1 MASIIRQSNG
11 RKAVQFVGL
20 DDKRRTIR
28 LGKCS
33 MRNAETVKRH
43 VEALVAAL
51 IQRSTPDDETS
62 KWVRDIG
69 DMLAEKLAAVGL
81 IASRAGSTATLRTF
95 VGEYIDGRGD
105 TKATTRLAA
114 RVDAATLYAHFGDGR
129 LIRSI
134 TVGDV
139 DQFVIWLRQQGL
151 APATIGRR
159 LKRYRQFF
167 RAAMRRRLILENP
180 FADVKP
186 PAQTNESR
194 KAFVTLEQTAKLL
207 DACPDADW
215 RLIVA
220 LCRFGGLRCPSEVL
234 ALRWGDVDWE
244 RGRIRVRSPKTEH
257 LPGGASRL
265 IPLFPE
271 LRTALDD
278 AWDALGDESAEY
290 VVNRYRDATAN
301 LRTQLL
307 RIIDKAGLAAW
318 PKPFHN
324 LRASRETELAATF
337 PLHVVCDWIGNS
349 ERIADRHY
357 LQVTDEHFDS
367 AAKSGAFALQNAVQT
382 PPVTKCQPMT
392 KSPQASTVQ
401 DSRPIPASAVTSRHS
416 KGMTPT
422 GLEPVSRP

>member
-1 MASIIRQSNG
+1 M
-11 RKAVQFVGL
+11 
-20 DDKRRTIR
+20 
-28 LGKCS
+28 
-33 MRNAETVKRH
+33 KRH
-43 VEALVAAL
+43 VEELVAAQ
-51 IQRSTPDDETS
+51 IQNSTPNDETS
-62 KWVRDIG
+62 RWIRDIG
-69 DMLAEKLAAVGL
+69 ETLAEKLAANGL
-81 IASRAGSTATLRTF
+81 IAPRAGATTTLKGF
-95 VGEYIDGRGD
+95 IDQYIDGRAD
-105 TKATTRLAA
+105 VKATTRLAA
-114 RVDAATLYAHFGDGR
+114 RVDSASLFAYFGDNR
-129 LIRSI
+129 LMRTIA
-134 TVGDV
+134 VGDV
-139 DQFVIWLRQQGL
+139 DQFIVWLRQQGL

-180 FADVKP
+180 FGDVKA

-194 KAFVTLEQTAKLL
+194 KAFISLEQTAKLL

-215 RLIVA
+215 RLIVT

-234 ALRWGDVDWE
+234 ALRWGDIDWE
-244 RGRIRVRSPKTEH
+244 AGRIRVRSPKTEH

-265 IPLFPE
+265 LPMFPE
-271 LRTALDD
+271 LKAHLDAAFD
-278 AWDALGDESAEY
+278 AAEPGTVY

-307 RIIDKAGLAAW
+307 RIIDRAGLKPW

-324 LRASRETELAATF
+324 LRASWETELAATF

-357 LQVTDEHFDS
+357 LQVTDEHFETAKTG
-367 AAKSGAFALQNAVQT
+367 AAKSDAIALQNAVQT
-382 PPVTKCQPMT
+382 GSVQNGQPMT

-401 DSRPIPASAVTSRHS
+401 DSRPIPASAGVPCQNR
-416 KGMTPT
+416 GMTPT